1 MFNKPRTPHFRKRFR
16 GLAGIAIAALLG
28 SALAVDDTTAAST
41 GMAIPADALV
51 VQDPIDPSQ
60 FPDPGSIDPDPF
72 GASPALE
79 AQAASQEL
87 SDQINILVAEQELP
101 GFLGTKVSADTLD
114 LYWKGDPPS
123 QVASLIEDSPVT
135 VRIHAAAFDAAELDR
150 AARHLLD
157 NATEIFGRQP
167 VRAGLSTDFS
177 SITVTFE
184 AGQLHT
190 LGSEP
195 QTEPLFDIPLEY
207 AEGAAP
213 EPAQTDWRWG
223 DLPPFFGGGAIY
235 RPASPDEGGE
245 GSVYCTTAFTVTR
258 NFNGDDGVLTAAH
271 CEPPDELGV
280 WRSPAYH
287 VFVGSFATF
296 STARDSMVLTG
307 GLGYDPEVWVGAY
320 NGGSHLGVAA
330 AANPGVNTL
339 VYPQGS
345 WSGGSEVRVIET
357 NQYWLVGGNTFGPGF
372 VTENED
378 GNPSVGQGDSGG
390 PVVTPVTGSA
400 TVTARGLISA
410 IVVSGIDDD
419 CQGLTAE
426 FRTCGLEAFHIN
438 IAQIAATH
446 NVTIQTE

>member
-1 MFNKPRTPHFRKRFR
+1 M
-16 GLAGIAIAALLG
+16 
-28 SALAVDDTTAAST
+28 V
-41 GMAIPADALV
+41 
-51 VQDPIDPSQ
+51 
-60 FPDPGSIDPDPF
+60 
-72 GASPALE
+72 
-79 AQAASQEL
+79 
-87 SDQINILVAEQELP
+87 VAEQKLP
-101 GFLGTKVSADTLD
+101 GFLGTEIGADSLD
-114 LYWKGDPPS
+114 LYWKGELPS
-123 QVASLIEDSPVT
+123 QVADLITDASVA
-135 VRIHAAAFDAAELDR
+135 VRVHPAAFDAAELDR
-150 AARHLLD
+150 AARHLLE

-184 AGQLHT
+184 AGQLRT
-190 LGSEP
+190 LDSEP
-195 QTEPLFDIPLEY
+195 QPELLFGIPLDY
-207 AEGAAP
+207 TEGTAP
-213 EPAQTDWRWG
+213 EPTQTDWLWG

-245 GSVYCTTAFTVTR
+245 GAYYCTTAFTVTR
-258 NFNGDDGVLTAAH
+258 NFNGDEGVLTAGH

-280 WRSPAYH
+280 WRSPGNG
-287 VFVGSFATF
+287 VFVGSFAIF

-307 GLGYDPEVWVGAY
+307 GGGYDPEIWVGAY
-320 NGGSHLGVAA
+320 NGGAHFGVAG

-357 NQYWLVGGNTFGPGF
+357 NQYWLVCGETWGPGF

-378 GNPSVGQGDSGG
+378 GIPSVGQGDSGG
-390 PVVTPVTGSA
+390 PTVTPVTGST

-410 IVVSGIDDD
+410 VAVSHIGDD
-419 CQGLTAE
+419 CQGLTHDA
-426 FRTCGLEAFHIN
+426 RRCGVEAFHIN